1 MAFNSSTSTLNVV
14 ERVSTFGQLLE
25 RWLLLLPAVVLG
37 LLWQEV
43 LLLRHR
49 SELRTF
55 TRAFFLP
62 LFGQRPWQQPEG
74 DTRQQDHSAGHDEAQ
89 PPGPHPAGVLVIDS
103 DGV

>member
-1 MAFNSSTSTLNVV
+1 MFQA
-14 ERVSTFGQLLE
+14 TFSQLLDC
-25 RWLLLLPAVVLG
+25 WLFLLPTVILV

-49 SELRTF
+49 SELRAF
-55 TRAFFLP
+55 TQAFFLP
-62 LFGQRPWQQPEG
+62 LFGQRPRQEPEG

-89 PPGPHPAGVLVIDS
+89 PPGPHPAGVLVIDC